1 MVRKRGVARKSFSHR
16 RVRRVQKYDH
26 HVLPRRFKIYLP
38 RMSDLLEEEL
48 PPCVLC
54 EEPTMALLQL
64 LGVPTEEWQYYLGF
78 MKRMIEFYQS
88 FTSETLQ
95 KEKDSLIGEYVLR
108 GKDKD
113 VLEQV
118 QEVAKNCSEGIFE
131 LPFTCADVKACL
143 EGDFSSYSVYD
154 RFCDADLSG
163 NRFEDSGKATLDE
176 TRIVLLDNINGN
188 LGVLKVYDIA
198 TKTLGAALMNQIYLQ
213 GAFPMHLLNTV
224 RGKYIV
230 LLRWTD
236 VPNGLDEL
244 HILKDGVLLQTIT
257 DAQLG
262 FYDNN
267 IYGCFITTS
276 GKYIGVCGYLLPAYG
291 DCRGWVILNGS

>member
-95 KEKDSLIGEYVLR
+95 KEKDSLIAEYVLR

-113 VLEQV
+113 VLQQV
-118 QEVAKNCSEGIFE
+118 QIQAEICLGVRVPELEEGN
-131 LPFTCADVKACL
+131 
-143 EGDFSSYSVYD
+143 FSSYSIIASFD
-154 RFCDADLSG
+154 DADSFAG
-163 NRFEDSGKATLDE
+163 MRSQDGIF
-176 TRIVLLDNINGN
+176 NGN
-188 LGVLKVYDIA
+188 EEKITIIDTENMIVKTYDIPSL
-198 TKTLGAALMNQIYLQ
+198 TLGATLFNDITEFDGDGGNPHYHKKSIYGTYLVLSATDGVSTEIDRIRIFKNGAQLQ
-213 GAFPMHLLNTV
+213 TLTYADLGLDDNSIYNMAISPT
-224 RGKYIV
+224 GKYIIVSGRRTASGNMGWV
-230 LLRWTD
+230 LL
-236 VPNGLDEL
+236 E
-244 HILKDGVLLQTIT
+244 
-257 DAQLG
+257 
-262 FYDNN
+262 
-267 IYGCFITTS
+267 
-276 GKYIGVCGYLLPAYG
+276 
-291 DCRGWVILNGS
+291 GS